1 MQLNLKK
8 AFLAITLG
16 FLFLATLFVV
26 QGTTTFQL
34 SRTGTARSA
43 ELSTRLL
50 PALESLASLQEATL
64 KYNLTILEFVLA
76 KDEET
81 MAKKIA
87 SANGFRAD
95 IDRRAT
101 ELGTYLEAPEAR
113 ALLDRLA
120 ASLKDYDNASASLQ
134 KALKA
139 NDFDEAMKTLDGS
152 VNKGYQSVESALG
165 ELSHFVFDL
174 SSENGNATKAV
185 LDRNLRLTEV
195 LSASI
200 ALLALASVC
209 AVQWLSRRISRQL
222 KSLSDELSHLADDIY
237 ARAEGFL
244 SGSET
249 LSEGASRQAASI
261 EETTASLHEIANVTK
276 HNADGA
282 NAAKALAAHTRSAA
296 DTSAADMTQ
305 MTKAMDEIK
314 VSSTSISKIITTIDE
329 IAFQTNI
336 LALNAAVEAARAG
349 EAGGGFAVVAN
360 EVRSLARRSAEAA
373 SETAARIEDCI
384 SKSNRG
390 VEISAKIASS
400 LGDMVGK
407 SREVDKLVSGI
418 AQTST
423 DQCGTLEQLK
433 EAVGQ
438 ISNVTQSTAG
448 QADASATGAR
458 DLSSQIANLRANVEN
473 LNAFVGLTASEAH
486 SHEPAA
492 RRPEG
497 AAARPAAPEHDPVG
511 EPALQA
517 ASGGQ
522 DGDFWKE

>member
-1 MQLNLKK
+1 MQFNLKK
-8 AFLAITLG
+8 AFLGITLG
-16 FLFLATLFVV
+16 FLFLAMLFVLLA
-26 QGTTTFQL
+26 TTTFQL
-34 SRTGTARSA
+34 SRTGTARSS

-64 KYNLTILEFVLA
+64 KYNLTMLEFVLA

-81 MAKKIA
+81 MARKTA
-87 SANGFRAD
+87 SAGAYRAD
-95 IDRRAT
+95 IDRRAA
-101 ELGTYLEAPEAR
+101 ELATLLESPEAR
-113 ALLDRLA
+113 TRLDRLA
-120 ASLKDYDNASASLQ
+120 SSLRDYDSASANLQ

-139 NDFDEAMKTLDGS
+139 NDFDEAMKTLDGAVS
-152 VNKGYQSVESALG
+152 KGYQAVEAALAD
-165 ELSHFVFDL
+165 LSHFVFDL
-174 SSENGNATKAV
+174 SSENGSATKAV
-185 LDRNLRLTEV
+185 LERNLRLTVV

-222 KSLSDELSHLADDIY
+222 KNLSDELSHLADDIY
-237 ARAEGFL
+237 ARADGFL

-276 HNADGA
+276 QNAEGA
-282 NAAKALAAHTRSAA
+282 NAAKALAAHTRTAA
-296 DTSAADMTQ
+296 DTSAADMEQ

-314 VSSTSISKIITTIDE
+314 AASTSISKIITTIDE

-390 VEISAKIASS
+390 VEISAKIAGS

-407 SREVDKLVSGI
+407 SRDVDKLVSGI
-418 AQTST
+418 AKTST

-448 QADASATGAR
+448 QADASASGAR
-458 DLSSQIANLRANVEN
+458 ELSTQIANLRENVEN
-473 LNAFVGLTASEAH
+473 LNAFVGLAASQDRPH
-486 SHEPAA
+486 PAPA
-492 RRPEG
+492 PK
-497 AAARPAAPEHDPVG
+497 AAAAGADDAG
-511 EPALQA
+511 EPALQPA
-517 ASGGQ
+517 KAGPDS
-522 DGDFWKE
+522 DFWKD